1 MIKIIMIVAMLIALT
16 GCGDET
22 TSNNTYVT
30 QGDNGVYIDNGDGTI
45 TYVADAFNEGDKS
58 DGTGEYDDG
67 DDEVECKSKN
77 FFWCPITKT
86 CNNTSGSGGTC
97 SGRK

>member
-1 MIKIIMIVAMLIALT
+1 MKLLIIVAMLLALT

-45 TYVADAFNEGDKS
+45 TYVADAYNNGNDEVTGDF
-58 DGTGEYDDG
+58 
-67 DDEVECKSKN
+67 DDEADEAECKAGGR
-77 FFWCPITKT
+77 FWCPITKT
-86 CNNTSGSGGTC
+86 CNNVSGSSGTC

>member
-1 MIKIIMIVAMLIALT
+1 MVVAMLLALT

-45 TYVADAFNEGDKS
+45 TYIADAFNEGDTS
-58 DGTGEYDDG
+58 DGTTGEFDSG
-67 DDEVECKSKN
+67 DDEVECKSKGY
-77 FFWCPITKT
+77 FFCPLTKT
-86 CNNTSGSGGTC
+86 CNNTSGSSGTC
-97 SGRK
+97 SGKK